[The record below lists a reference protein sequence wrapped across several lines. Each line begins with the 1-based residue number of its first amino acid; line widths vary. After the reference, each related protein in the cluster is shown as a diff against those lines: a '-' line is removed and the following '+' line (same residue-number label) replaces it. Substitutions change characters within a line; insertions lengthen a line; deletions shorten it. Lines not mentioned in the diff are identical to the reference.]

1 MRGGRYGAADCY
13 IVPGCGAGRWPGAA
27 AVVAGEAGRGEA
39 GPQHPGDDLVEFGR
53 GRRDRG
59 GLQGGERGGV
69 RIVAGGGEPGRAG
82 QVAGGQHQVAQHAV
96 EDGGHVTAGRDV
108 FAGVQP
114 GEQYGGAAA
123 GQLAAGVPGDD
134 RSFGTGLGET
144 CPLPVTSI
152 AR

>member
-1 MRGGRYGAADCY
+1 MCSAELFGVLGVHWVRESCK
-13 IVPGCGAGRWPGAA
+13 GAGR
-27 AVVAGEAGRGEA
+27 
-39 GPQHPGDDLVEFGR
+39 
-53 GRRDRG
+53 
-59 GLQGGERGGV
+59 GV
-69 RIVAGGGEPGRAG
+69 
-82 QVAGGQHQVAQHAV
+82 
-96 EDGGHVTAGRDV
+96 
-108 FAGVQP
+108 VQP